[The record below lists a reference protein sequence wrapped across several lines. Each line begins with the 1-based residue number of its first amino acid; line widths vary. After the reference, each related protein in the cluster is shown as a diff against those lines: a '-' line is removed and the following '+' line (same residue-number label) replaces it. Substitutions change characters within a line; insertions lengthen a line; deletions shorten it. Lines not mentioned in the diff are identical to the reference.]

1 MTNKT
6 KTTTAV
12 ILLLLAFCCLVFVNN
27 QRKFQAKFYN
37 KTGRDIESLKIGQ
50 ISIGTLKKDSVTTI
64 IEFDTF
70 QFDGNL
76 PIEEVTGL
84 IKFKKL
90 DNYYWSFCGID
101 HNTKS
106 NGSHSFDIKK
116 TVNENSQEVL
126 FLSIH
131 NKKMFW
137 E

>member
-1 MTNKT
+1 MTKQT

-12 ILLLLAFCCLVFVNN
+12 ILILLAFCCLVFVNN

-37 KTGRDIESLKIGQ
+37 KTGSDIESLKIGQ
-50 ISIGTLKKDSVTTI
+50 TSIGTLKKDSVTTF

-70 QFDGNL
+70 QFDGSL

-84 IKFKKL
+84 IKLKKL
-90 DNYYWSFCGID
+90 DNYYWSICGID

-106 NGSHSFDIKK
+106 SGSHTFDIKK
-116 TVNENSQEVL
+116 TLNENGQEVL

-131 NKKMFW
+131 NQKMFW